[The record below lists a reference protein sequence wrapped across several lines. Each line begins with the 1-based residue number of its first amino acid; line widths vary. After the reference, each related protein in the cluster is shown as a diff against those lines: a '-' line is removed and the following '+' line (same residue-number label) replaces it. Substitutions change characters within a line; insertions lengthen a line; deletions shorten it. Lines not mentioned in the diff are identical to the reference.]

1 MIYTTK
7 ISNEEGKRLLSLARE
22 SVKKAFQGE
31 PVKAKGFD
39 VKRGV
44 FITITKS
51 GELRG
56 CIGYP
61 LPMKALGESI
71 IEMARAAA
79 FEDSRFKP
87 LSEGELNEVRFEVS
101 VLSVPEPIEPD
112 AIVVGRDGLI
122 IESGGR
128 SGLLLPQVPVEWNW
142 NREEYLE
149 QLCVKAGLPKGSW
162 KSAQLKA
169 FQAQVFSES

>member
-1 MIYTTK
+1 VLTK
-7 ISNEEGKRLLSLARE
+7 EQGEELIALARE

-31 PVKAKGFD
+31 AVKAEGFD
-39 VKRGV
+39 EKRGV
-44 FITITKS
+44 FVTITKS

-61 LPMKALGESI
+61 LPMKTLGESI

-79 FEDSRFKP
+79 FDDNRFSHLK
-87 LSEGELNEVRFEVS
+87 EAELDEVRFEVS

-112 AIVVGRDGLI
+112 AVVVGRDGLI

-128 SGLLLPQVPVEWNW
+128 SGLLLPQVPVEWDW

-149 QLCVKAGLPKGSW
+149 QLCVKAGLPNGSW